1 MASLQFSYVA
11 IDSTGAKRTGVVD
24 ADSKDAAIA
33 QLAASG
39 RYVTEI
45 AEQKSVANPVAAF
58 SQGGRAPSREDL
70 ATFTRRLA
78 DLSGAGLPLDRVLQV
93 VGEQTENQQLIAI
106 CAATLEN
113 VRGGMPVSEALSKY
127 PKFFNDVFTQTLR
140 SGEASG
146 QFPEVAGR
154 LADFHEKEVARR
166 SQIVSAM
173 VYPSILAAT
182 AVFVV
187 AFLIGFVVPKMSGV
201 FKDLGD
207 DLPVTTRFLLTSS
220 DFLSTKWPLAIGIII
235 GAVVLFRTYLATES
249 GRTTFDTL
257 ILKVPVMGPVVQ
269 KATVSRFAR
278 VLGTLVYGG
287 VSILDALQIAGL
299 SSGNRVYQLAC
310 KKVEQEVREGRA
322 IADALRDARCFPPVL
337 THMVAIG
344 EETGDLPRMLGRVS
358 DSMDF
363 EVDTG
368 MRRLVSFLEPA
379 IMLSMGVFVGFVV
392 LSVLIPIFMA
402 GNLVK

>member
-1 MASLQFSYVA
+1 
-11 IDSTGAKRTGVVD
+11 
-24 ADSKDAAIA
+24 
-33 QLAASG
+33 
-39 RYVTEI
+39 
-45 AEQKSVANPVAAF
+45 
-58 SQGGRAPSREDL
+58 
-70 ATFTRRLA
+70 
-78 DLSGAGLPLDRVLQV
+78 
-93 VGEQTENQQLIAI
+93 
-106 CAATLEN
+106 
-113 VRGGMPVSEALSKY
+113 
-127 PKFFNDVFTQTLR
+127 
-140 SGEASG
+140 
-146 QFPEVAGR
+146 
-154 LADFHEKEVARR
+154 
-166 SQIVSAM
+166 
-173 VYPSILAAT
+173 
-182 AVFVV
+182 
-187 AFLIGFVVPKMSGV
+187 
-201 FKDLGD
+201 
-207 DLPVTTRFLLTSS
+207 
-220 DFLSTKWPLAIGIII
+220 
-235 GAVVLFRTYLATES
+235 
-249 GRTTFDTL
+249 
-257 ILKVPVMGPVVQ
+257 MGPVVQ

-310 KKVEQEVREGRA
+310 RKVEQEVREGRA